1 MRCSTTPQV
10 YGVFK
15 MKDVKEI
22 QSVNTSSANKTMPLS
37 QTEKRQLLERRRH
50 RAKRRRIRK
59 MRRIFFFVNVLLIVI
74 ISITLWRK
82 IRSISENEFYSP
94 TSNTA
99 DNVVNA
105 PQTLG
110 NDEIKTKLEKLA
122 NSNPEF
128 QEVLRHADEYP
139 QELLQALCNNPEM
152 ISYVSGYLTADGT
165 PTGGIT
171 EEDLSTSVPLLLQ
184 WDTRWGYVPYGDSDV
199 GQSGCAPTCLSMVI
213 VALTGDTEA
222 TPNAVA
228 AYSEKNGYYVKGTGT
243 SWSLMTDGSSS
254 FGISSRELPLSK
266 SRIISELESGHLII
280 CSLRP
285 GDFTTTGHFIVLTE
299 VVDGEIRV
307 NDPNSKARSSKL
319 WRYETLEGQI
329 KNLWVFEN

>member
-1 MRCSTTPQV
+1 
-10 YGVFK
+10 
-15 MKDVKEI
+15 MKGNNEI
-22 QSVNTSSANKTMPLS
+22 QPINANNSYKALPMS
-37 QTEKRQLLERRRH
+37 QIEKSQLLERRRQ
-50 RAKRRRIRK
+50 RAKRKRIRK
-59 MRRIFFFVNVLLIVI
+59 MRRIFFFVNVVLIVI

-99 DNVVNA
+99 DNVVDA
-105 PQTLG
+105 PQILG
-110 NDEIKTKLEKLA
+110 NDEIKIKLEKLS

-128 QEVLRHADEYP
+128 KEVFRHADEYP

-165 PTGGIT
+165 PNGGIT
-171 EEDLSTSVPLLLQ
+171 EEDLSTPVPLFLQ

-243 SWSLMTDGSSS
+243 SWSLMTEGSST
-254 FGISSRELPLSK
+254 FHISSKELPLSK
-266 SRIISELESGHLII
+266 SVIFSELESGHPII

-307 NDPNSKARSSKL
+307 NDPNSTARSSKL
-319 WRYETLEGQI
+319 WSYETLENQI
-329 KNLWVFEN
+329 KNLWAFEN

>member
-1 MRCSTTPQV
+1 
-10 YGVFK
+10 
-15 MKDVKEI
+15 MKDINEI
-22 QSVNTSSANKTMPLS
+22 QPINANSSYKALPMS
-37 QTEKRQLLERRRH
+37 QIEKKQLIERRRQ

-74 ISITLWRK
+74 ISITLWNK
-82 IRSISENEFYSP
+82 IRSISEKEFYSP
-94 TSNTA
+94 TGSTA
-99 DNVVNA
+99 DSVVNA
-105 PQTLG
+105 PQILRA
-110 NDEIKTKLEKLA
+110 DEVKIKLEKLA
-122 NSNPEF
+122 DTSPEF
-128 QEVLRHADEYP
+128 QKVYSHADEYP

-165 PTGGIT
+165 PNGGIT
-171 EEDLSTSVPLLLQ
+171 EEDLSKPIPLLLQ

-228 AYSEKNGYYVKGTGT
+228 AYSEKNGYYVEGTGT

-254 FGISSRELPLSK
+254 FDISSRELPLSK
-266 SRIISELESGHLII
+266 SVIFSELESGHPII

-319 WRYETLEGQI
+319 WSYETLEGQI

>member
-1 MRCSTTPQV
+1 M
-10 YGVFK
+10 
-15 MKDVKEI
+15 
-22 QSVNTSSANKTMPLS
+22 S
-37 QTEKRQLLERRRH
+37 QIEKRQLLERRIQ

-59 MRRIFFFVNVLLIVI
+59 VRRIFFFTSVVLVVI
-74 ISITLWRK
+74 ISITLWNK
-82 IRSISENEFYSP
+82 IRAVSEIEFYSP
-94 TSNTA
+94 TSSTA
-99 DNVVNA
+99 DKVVNA
-105 PQTLG
+105 PQILEH
-110 NDEIKTKLEKLA
+110 DEIKIKLEKLA
-122 NSNPEF
+122 DSNPEY
-128 QEVLRHADEYP
+128 QQIYTHAEEYP

-165 PTGGIT
+165 SKGGIT
-171 EEDLSTSVPLLLQ
+171 EDDLSTPVPLLLQ
-184 WDTRWGYVPYGDSDV
+184 WDTRWAYVPYGDSDV

-228 AYSEKNGYYVKGTGT
+228 AYSENNGYYVKGTGT

-254 FGISSRELPLSK
+254 FDISSRELPLSK
-266 SRIISELESGHLII
+266 SVIFSELESGHPII

-319 WRYETLEGQI
+319 WSFETLEGQI

>member
-1 MRCSTTPQV
+1 M
-10 YGVFK
+10 
-15 MKDVKEI
+15 
-22 QSVNTSSANKTMPLS
+22 S
-37 QTEKRQLLERRRH
+37 QIEKRQLLEQRRQK
-50 RAKRRRIRK
+50 AKRRRIRK
-59 MRRIFFFVNVLLIVI
+59 IRRIFFFASVVLIVT
-74 ISITLWRK
+74 ISVTLWNK
-82 IRSISENEFYSP
+82 IRSVSENELYSL
-94 TSNTA
+94 TSKTT
-99 DNVVNA
+99 DSTVNA
-105 PQTLG
+105 PQILEREEV
-110 NDEIKTKLEKLA
+110 NIKLEKLA
-122 NSNPEF
+122 DTNPEF
-128 QEVLRHADEYP
+128 QDIYNHANEYP

-165 PTGGIT
+165 PKGGIT
-171 EEDLSTSVPLLLQ
+171 EDDLSAPVPLLLQ

-228 AYSEKNGYYVKGTGT
+228 AYSEENGYYVEGTGT

-254 FGISSRELPLSK
+254 FDISGRELPLSK
-266 SRIISELESGHLII
+266 SVIFSELESGHPII

-319 WRYETLEGQI
+319 WSYEALEGQI
-329 KNLWVFEN
+329 KNLWGFEH

>member
-1 MRCSTTPQV
+1 MR
-10 YGVFK
+10 GVVK
-15 MKDVKEI
+15 MNDMNKI
-22 QSVNTSSANKTMPLS
+22 QPTNNNSYKTRPMS
-37 QTEKRQLLERRRH
+37 QIEKRQLLEQRRQK
-50 RAKRRRIRK
+50 AKRRRIRK
-59 MRRIFFFVNVLLIVI
+59 IRRIFFFASVVLIVT
-74 ISITLWRK
+74 ISVTLWNK
-82 IRSISENEFYSP
+82 IRSVSENELYSL
-94 TSNTA
+94 TSKTT
-99 DNVVNA
+99 DSTVNA
-105 PQTLG
+105 PQILEREEV
-110 NDEIKTKLEKLA
+110 NIKLEKLA
-122 NSNPEF
+122 DTNPEF
-128 QEVLRHADEYP
+128 QDIYNHANEYP

-165 PTGGIT
+165 PKGGIT
-171 EEDLSTSVPLLLQ
+171 EDDLSAPVPLLLQ

-228 AYSEKNGYYVKGTGT
+228 AYSEENGYYVEGTGT

-254 FGISSRELPLSK
+254 FDISGRELPLSK
-266 SRIISELESGHLII
+266 SVIFSELESGHPII

-319 WRYETLEGQI
+319 WSYEALEGQI
-329 KNLWVFEN
+329 KNLWGFEH